1 VRHYEPPEVTWLPP
15 ELEVGVELEPR
26 PLELELPEFEDDEP
40 EELEPEDVEPE
51 DEEPEDVEP
60 EDGEPEEVEPDEV
73 EPEVPELEDPEPE
86 LVEDE
91 LEGVEVE
98 PVDVSVLWVEPGRAR
113 ASAPAVTTLAI
124 VTAVVVER
132 TLLRPRSLA
141 VTAWR
146 IPSRCALLITLI
158 LRSGTRNSLY
168 ESSRQPLSQAAR
180 ARTR

>member
-1 VRHYEPPEVTWLPP
+1 MEP
-15 ELEVGVELEPR
+15 
-26 PLELELPEFEDDEP
+26 D
-40 EELEPEDVEPE
+40 
-51 DEEPEDVEP
+51 
-60 EDGEPEEVEPDEV
+60 EVEPDEV

-98 PVDVSVLWVEPGRAR
+98 PVDVSVFWVEPGRAR

-141 VTAWR
+141 ATAWR
-146 IPSRCALLITLI
+146 LPSRCALLITLI
-158 LRSGTRNSLY
+158 LRSGTRNSLH
-168 ESSRQPLSQAAR
+168 ESSRQPLSQVAR

>member
-1 VRHYEPPEVTWLPP
+1 MAWLLP

-26 PLELELPEFEDDEP
+26 PLELELPESEDDEL
-40 EELEPEDVEPE
+40 EELEPED
-51 DEEPEDVEP
+51 
-60 EDGEPEEVEPDEV
+60 V

-91 LEGVEVE
+91 LEGELDGDEVDPVEDE
-98 PVDVSVLWVEPGRAR
+98 PVEVSVLCVEPGRTR

-141 VTAWR
+141 ATACR
-146 IPSRCALLITLI
+146 MPSRCALLITLI
-158 LRSGTRNSLY
+158 LPSGTRNSLH
-168 ESSRQPLSQAAR
+168 EPSWQPLS
-180 ARTR
+180 

>member
-1 VRHYEPPEVTWLPP
+1 MTWLPP

-26 PLELELPEFEDDEP
+26 PLELELPELEDDEL
-40 EELEPEDVEPE
+40 EELEPED
-51 DEEPEDVEP
+51 
-60 EDGEPEEVEPDEV
+60 V
-73 EPEVPELEDPEPE
+73 EPEVPELEDPEPGLAE
-86 LVEDE
+86 GE

-98 PVDVSVLWVEPGRAR
+98 PVEVEPVEVSVLWAEPGRAR

-132 TLLRPRSLA
+132 TLLLARSLA
-141 VTAWR
+141 ATAWR

>member
-1 VRHYEPPEVTWLPP
+1 LVRAGGDTRHYEPPEVTWLLP

-26 PLELELPEFEDDEP
+26 PLELELPELEDDEL
-40 EELEPEDVEPE
+40 EELEPEDVEP
-51 DEEPEDVEP
+51 DEA
-60 EDGEPEEVEPDEV
+60 

-91 LEGVEVE
+91 LEGELDGDEVDPVEDE
-98 PVDVSVLWVEPGRAR
+98 PVEVSVLCVEPGRTR

-141 VTAWR
+141 ATACR
-146 IPSRCALLITLI
+146 MLSRCALLITLI
-158 LRSGTRNSLY
+158 LPSGTRNSLH
-168 ESSRQPLSQAAR
+168 EPSWQPLS
-180 ARTR
+180 

>member
-1 VRHYEPPEVTWLPP
+1 MTWLWP
-15 ELEVGVELEPR
+15 ELEVGVELECR
-26 PLELELPEFEDDEP
+26 PVELELPELEDDEL

-51 DEEPEDVEP
+51 V
-60 EDGEPEEVEPDEV
+60 V
-73 EPEVPELEDPEPE
+73 EPEVPEVPE

-91 LEGVEVE
+91 LEGVEDE

-141 VTAWR
+141 ATASR

-158 LRSGTRNSLY
+158 LRSGTPNSLY
-168 ESSRQPLSQAAR
+168 EPSWQPLSYAVR
-180 ARTR
+180 FPSSG